1 MLGGRVSRG
10 KNQVAMRVDHKAT
23 SENELLDTAR
33 RATFDIDQKSL
44 KEEKKSGE
52 RVLLSGD
59 RC

>member
-1 MLGGRVSRG
+1 MSRG